1 MKSIV
6 LGIGLMI
13 AASIIAWAVLGTQQQ
28 DTGQAL
34 VSDNNSVRLDD

>member
-6 LGIGLMI
+6 FGIGLMI
-13 AASIIAWAVLGTQQQ
+13 AASIVAWAVLGTQKQ
-28 DTGQAL
+28 DVGHAL